1 MGGSFGPPGLMVP
14 PGLEVG
20 IDTDEASVVETAV
33 NDDTLRG
40 SKYPWIGPVGAF
52 RVGSWMILVDGSV
65 CCSRLAMLWRTHFR
79 FMESVTVLPSGAP
92 MISNFSYTVA

>member
-1 MGGSFGPPGLMVP
+1 MVP

-92 MISNFSYTVA
+92 MISSFSYTVA